1 MKILSRD
8 EILNAKDLQTE
19 VVFVKEWGG
28 SVSVQSL
35 SGKKRSK
42 IMDSCMNDK
51 GKMDTNKLYP
61 ALMVGGCIDPEF
73 KPADAEALNE
83 KNSGALETICSKI
96 MKLSGISKDDVEEA
110 KKN

>member
-1 MKILSRD
+1 MARLSRD
-8 EILNAKDLQTE
+8 AILNAKDITQEE
-19 VVFVKEWGG
+19 VEVKEWQG
-28 SVSVQSL
+28 SVLVEAL

-61 ALMVGGCIDPEF
+61 ALIVSGCVEPEF
-73 KPADAEALNE
+73 KPADAEALND
-83 KNSGALETICSKI
+83 KNSGALETICKKI
-96 MKLSGISKDDVEEA
+96 MKLSGINEDDVEEA